1 MELLEKIHISEEDK
15 KMLSEGQAVVIPATY
30 DEFLDFSSETE
41 YNKVEYING
50 NIVLMGVASFFHE
63 LIVGTLSRILGNIYQ
78 DKPNFYVLG
87 SSLGIVIPEQTN
99 FHQADVTVV
108 AGKPTFRDNAQTELE
123 NPYII
128 IEVLSASTGRYDF
141 TTKLHNYKKIPS
153 VKQIIL
159 INQYESLIYSYVRSD
174 DGTVW
179 LNVDYDKMEDAIVI
193 DSYTVQM
200 KEIYKNVF

>member
-1 MELLEKIHISEEDK
+1 MELLEKIYISEEDE
-15 KMLSEGQAVVIPATY
+15 KMLASGEVVTIPATY
-30 DEFLDFSSETE
+30 DEFLDFLSATE
-41 YNKVEYING
+41 YNKVEYVNG

-87 SSLGIVIPEQTN
+87 SGLGIVIPEQTN

-108 AGKPTFRDNAQTELE
+108 SGKPTFRDEAQTELE
-123 NPYII
+123 NPYIV

-159 INQYESLIYSYVRSD
+159 INQYEALIYSYVRSD

-179 LNVDYDKMEDAIVI
+179 LNVDYDKMDDAIVI

>member
-15 KMLSEGQAVVIPATY
+15 KMLAEGGVVVIPATY
-30 DEFLDFSSETE
+30 DEFLDFLSETE
-41 YNKVEYING
+41 CNKVEYING

-87 SSLGIVIPEQTN
+87 SSLGIVIPDQTN

-108 AGKPTFRDNAQTELE
+108 SGKPTFRDKAQTELE
-123 NPYII
+123 NPYIV

-159 INQYESLIYSYVRSD
+159 INQYEPLIYSYVRSD

>member
-1 MELLEKIHISEEDK
+1 MELLEKIHISEEDE
-15 KMLSEGQAVVIPATY
+15 KMLASGEVVTIPATY
-30 DEFLDFSSETE
+30 DEFLDFLSATE
-41 YNKVEYING
+41 YNKVEYVNG

-78 DKPNFYVLG
+78 NKPNFYVLG
-87 SSLGIVIPEQTN
+87 SGLGIVIPEQTN

-108 AGKPTFRDNAQTELE
+108 SGKPTFRDEAQTELE
-123 NPYII
+123 NPYIV

-159 INQYESLIYSYVRSD
+159 INQYEALIYSYVRSD

-179 LNVDYDKMEDAIVI
+179 LNVDYDKMDDAIVI

>member
-15 KMLSEGQAVVIPATY
+15 KMLAQGEAVVIPASY
-30 DEFLDFSSETE
+30 EEFLGFSSETE

-87 SSLGIVIPEQTN
+87 SSLGIVVPEQTN

-108 AGKPTFRDNAQTELE
+108 SGKPTFRDKAQTELQ
-123 NPYII
+123 NPYIV

-159 INQYESLIYSYVRSD
+159 INQYEPLIYSYVRSD

>member
-1 MELLEKIHISEEDK
+1 MQLLEKIHISEEYK
-15 KMLSEGQAVVIPATY
+15 RMLSEGEAVVIPASY
-30 DEFLDFSSETE
+30 DEFLDFLSETE
-41 YNKVEYING
+41 YNKIEYING
-50 NIVLMGVASFFHE
+50 NIVLMGIASFFHE

-87 SSLGIVIPEQTN
+87 SSLGIVIPEQAN

-108 AGKPTFRDNAQTELE
+108 SGKPTFRDKAQTELE

-159 INQYESLIYSYVRSD
+159 INQYEPLIYSYTRSD

-179 LNVDYDKMEDAIVI
+179 LSVDYETMEDAIVI
-193 DSYTVQM
+193 DSYTIQM

>member
-15 KMLSEGQAVVIPATY
+15 KMLAQGEAVVIPASY
-30 DEFLDFSSETE
+30 EEFLDFSSETE

-87 SSLGIVIPEQTN
+87 SSLGIVVPEQTN

-108 AGKPTFRDNAQTELE
+108 SGKPTFRDKAQTELQ
-123 NPYII
+123 NPYIV

-159 INQYESLIYSYVRSD
+159 INQYEPLIYSYVRSD
-174 DGTVW
+174 DGAVW

-200 KEIYKNVF
+200 KEIYKYVF

>member
-1 MELLEKIHISEEDK
+1 MELLEKIYISEEDK
-15 KMLSEGQAVVIPATY
+15 KMLAEGEAVVIPATY
-30 DEFLDFSSETE
+30 DEFLEFLSETE

-50 NIVLMGVASFFHE
+50 NIVLIGVASFFHE

-108 AGKPTFRDNAQTELE
+108 SGKPTFRDKAQTELE
-123 NPYII
+123 NPYIV

-159 INQYESLIYSYVRSD
+159 INQYEPLIYSYVRSD

-193 DSYTVQM
+193 DSYIVQM

>member
-15 KMLSEGQAVVIPATY
+15 KLLTKGEVVVIAATY
-30 DEFLDFSSETE
+30 DEFLDFLSETE

-63 LIVGTLSRILGNIYQ
+63 LIVGNLIDILKGIYR
-78 DKPNFYVLG
+78 NHFNYLIVG

-108 AGKPTFRDNAQTELE
+108 AGKPTFRDKAQTELE
-123 NPYII
+123 NPYIV

-159 INQYESLIYSYVRSD
+159 IDQYQALIYSYVRSD
-174 DGTVW
+174 DGMIW
-179 LNVDYDKMEDAIVI
+179 LNIDYDKMEDAIVI

>member
-15 KMLSEGQAVVIPATY
+15 KMLAQGEAVVIPASY
-30 DEFLDFSSETE
+30 EEFLGFSSETE

-87 SSLGIVIPEQTN
+87 SSLGIVVPEQTN

-108 AGKPTFRDNAQTELE
+108 SGKPTFRDKAQTELQ
-123 NPYII
+123 NPYIV

-159 INQYESLIYSYVRSD
+159 INQYEPLIYSYVRSD

-200 KEIYKNVF
+200 KEIYKYVF

>member
-15 KMLSEGQAVVIPATY
+15 KMLAQGEAVVIPASY
-30 DEFLDFSSETE
+30 DEFLDFLSETE

-108 AGKPTFRDNAQTELE
+108 SGKPTFRDKAQTELE
-123 NPYII
+123 NPYIV

-159 INQYESLIYSYVRSD
+159 INQYEPLIYSYVRSD

>member
-15 KMLSEGQAVVIPATY
+15 KMLASGELVTIPATY
-30 DEFLDFSSETE
+30 NEFLDFLSETE

-50 NIVLMGVASFFHE
+50 HLIIMGVASFLHE
-63 LIVGTLSRILGNIYQ
+63 LIVGTLSRILGNVYQ
-78 DKPNFYVLG
+78 DKPDFYVLG

-108 AGKPTFRDNAQTELE
+108 SGKPTFRDNAQTQLE
-123 NPYII
+123 NPYIVV
-128 IEVLSASTGRYDF
+128 EVLSASTGRYDF

-159 INQYESLIYSYVRSD
+159 INQYEALIYSYVRSD

-200 KEIYKNVF
+200 KEIYKNVL

>member
-1 MELLEKIHISEEDK
+1 MELLEKIHISEEDE
-15 KMLSEGQAVVIPATY
+15 KMLDEGEVVFIPATY
-30 DEFLDFSSETE
+30 DEFLDFLSETE
-41 YNKVEYING
+41 YNKVEYTNG

-63 LIVGTLSRILGNIYQ
+63 LIVGNLIDILKGIYRN
-78 DKPNFYVLG
+78 KSNYSIVG
-87 SSLGIVIPEQTN
+87 SSLGIVIPEQSN

-108 AGKPTFRDNAQTELE
+108 SGKPTFRDKAQTELE
-123 NPYII
+123 NPYIV

-159 INQYESLIYSYVRSD
+159 INQYEPLIYSYVRSD

-179 LNVDYDKMEDAIVI
+179 LNIDYDKMEDAIVI

>member
-15 KMLSEGQAVVIPATY
+15 KTLAEGKVVVISATY
-30 DEFLDFSSETE
+30 DEFIDFLSETE

-87 SSLGIVIPEQTN
+87 SSLGIVIPGQTN

-108 AGKPTFRDNAQTELE
+108 SGKPTFRDNAQTELE

-141 TTKLHNYKKIPS
+141 STKLHNYKKIPS

-159 INQYESLIYSYVRSD
+159 INQYEALIYSYVRSD

>member
-1 MELLEKIHISEEDK
+1 MELLEKILISEDCK
-15 KMLSEGQAVVIPATY
+15 KMLSEGEAVVIPASY
-30 DEFLDFSSETE
+30 NEFLDYLSETE

-50 NIVLMGVASFFHE
+50 NIVLMGIASFLHE
-63 LIVGTLSRILGNIYQ
+63 LIVGNLIDILKGIYR
-78 DKPNFYVLG
+78 NYSNYSIVG

-108 AGKPTFRDNAQTELE
+108 SGKPTFRDKAQTELE

-141 TTKLHNYKKIPS
+141 ATKLHNYKKIPS
-153 VKQIIL
+153 VKHIIL
-159 INQYESLIYSYVRSD
+159 IDQYEPLIYSYARSD
-174 DGTVW
+174 DGAVW
-179 LNVDYDKMEDAIVI
+179 LNIDYDKMEDAILI
-193 DSYTVQM
+193 DSFTIQT

>member
-15 KMLSEGQAVVIPATY
+15 KMLAQGEAVVIPASY
-30 DEFLDFSSETE
+30 DEFLDFLSETE

-108 AGKPTFRDNAQTELE
+108 SGKPTFRDKAQTELE
-123 NPYII
+123 NPYIV

-159 INQYESLIYSYVRSD
+159 INQYEPLIYSYVRSD

-179 LNVDYDKMEDAIVI
+179 LNVDYDKMEDSIVI
-193 DSYTVQM
+193 DYYTVQI

>member
-15 KMLSEGQAVVIPATY
+15 KLLAKGEVVVIPATY
-30 DEFLDFSSETE
+30 DEFLDFLSETE

-50 NIVLMGVASFFHE
+50 NIILMGVASFFHE
-63 LIVGTLSRILGNIYQ
+63 LIVGTLSRILGNIYH

-108 AGKPTFRDNAQTELE
+108 SGKPTFRDKAQTELE
-123 NPYII
+123 NPYIV

-159 INQYESLIYSYVRSD
+159 IDQYQALIYSYVRSD
-174 DGTVW
+174 DGMVW

>member
-15 KMLSEGQAVVIPATY
+15 KMLTEGEVVVIPATY
-30 DEFLDFSSETE
+30 DEFLNFLSETE

-108 AGKPTFRDNAQTELE
+108 SGKPTFRDKAQTELE
-123 NPYII
+123 NPYIV

-159 INQYESLIYSYVRSD
+159 INQYEALIYSYVRSD